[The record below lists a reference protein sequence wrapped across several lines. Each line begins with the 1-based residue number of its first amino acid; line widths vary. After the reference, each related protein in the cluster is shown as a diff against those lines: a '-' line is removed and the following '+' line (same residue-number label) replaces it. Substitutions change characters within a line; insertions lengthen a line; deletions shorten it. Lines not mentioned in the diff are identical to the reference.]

1 MGADSGIYI
10 WNDRETTNA
19 LLERDWFIDNEGIIE
34 LLELAD
40 QDAWEYVC
48 KNRMMYSQR
57 VRDMIDSYFK
67 PSYKTKVNVTNLT
80 DEELELIENIRSKK
94 YEVAFRKDWEE
105 KLKTIPPRSP
115 TDIDTLAD
123 NTWEIL
129 VKAKEELSN
138 YLKTMQKKYVAPKA
152 RTAVTLDPKQKK
164 LEDRVRDLENEY
176 NLLKKSI
183 GTLDTIYLSKKED
196 EYRETWMPKMQT

>member
-1 MGADSGIYI
+1 MNSNFPIYI

-19 LLERDWFIDNEGIIE
+19 LLERDWFIDNEGIVE

-48 KNRMMYSQR
+48 ENRMKYSKR
-57 VRDMIDSYFK
+57 IRDMIDSYFK
-67 PSYKTKVNVTNLT
+67 PAYKTKVTVSDLT
-80 DEELELIENIRSKK
+80 DEELELIERIRSKK
-94 YEVAFRKDWEE
+94 YDDAFRKDWEE
-105 KLKTIPPRSP
+105 ELKTLPPRSP
-115 TDIDTLAD
+115 TDIDTLSD

-129 VKAKEELSN
+129 MNAKKDLLDYFKVS
-138 YLKTMQKKYVAPKA
+138 QKKYVAPKS
-152 RTAVTLDPKQKK
+152 RTTVSMDPKQKK

-176 NLLKKSI
+176 NLLKKAI
-183 GTLDTIYLSKKED
+183 ETLDSIYLSNKED